1 MIFAAELFER
11 RLHVGKVVGDWIIVS
26 PVESDAEHAVVP
38 QGGDEEVDVLAGG
51 AEVGE
56 GAVVERDLPD
66 AAAVAVAERLG
77 RGVAAAQPGPLR
89 QDQLQLGRRPA
100 RDQRADQRQRVLV
113 EVRLKRNADENRSV
127 CTYPCCLVRE

>member
-1 MIFAAELFER
+1 MIFTAEPFEH
-11 RLHVGKVVGDWIIVS
+11 RLHVGKVVVS
-26 PVESDAEHAVVP
+26 PVESDAEHPVVP

-56 GAVVERDLPD
+56 GAVVERDLSD

-77 RGVAAAQPGPLR
+77 RGVAAAQPGPLG
-89 QDQLQLGRRPA
+89 QDELQLGRRPA

-113 EVRLKRNADENRSV
+113 EVRLEKIGGCPCV
-127 CTYPCCLVRE
+127 CV